1 MFNLLVFISLFWWAE
16 SNCWNISIMLNSL
29 IPGTTSIDIHLT
41 ETWWHQY
48 FKKIDSAKL
57 SICFTLALHYFANVI
72 MIEQN
77 SVFKLIKGIWI
88 KELKFSITTGRTLK
102 IVHER
107 NLWSW
112 STSPCWL
119 SLQLHLDFSSKI
131 KIFRVIGN
139 SSDRV
144 YIT

>member
-1 MFNLLVFISLFWWAE
+1 MSWIKLLKYFNHVKLTNPRYHFHRYTFDRNLMAPVFQKDWLCKTEHMFYSR
-16 SNCWNISIMLNSL
+16 
-29 IPGTTSIDIHLT
+29 TD
-41 ETWWHQY
+41 
-48 FKKIDSAKL
+48 
-57 SICFTLALHYFANVI
+57 YFANVI

-119 SLQLHLDFSSKI
+119 SLQLHLAFSSKI
-131 KIFRVIGN
+131 NIFPVIGN